1 MDIRIFKAH
10 PHFGRFLGARVS
22 FTLGVNMQATLV
34 AWLVYQMSHDALSL
48 GLVGLAEIVPFILM
62 LLFGGAWSD
71 VFNRKRLMTLAMM
84 GFTIVSFGLLYLSW
98 LLSQGAQISLL
109 WIYAL
114 IFLTGLARGVL
125 SPAQN
130 ALIGQMIPKN
140 AITQA
145 SVWNSLVFHMGSVG
159 GPALG
164 GLLYGYLGVDVAF
177 LVVTTFMVL
186 AVMQLLLMEPV
197 ESPTQPEIREPIFHR
212 IGVGIHFVGNHK
224 LLLPAMAMDMV
235 AVLFGGAVAVLP
247 VFADQI
253 LGVGAVGLGWLR
265 ASPAVGSLVMSV
277 VLSWFE
283 PKRGAGV
290 LLLWSVIIFGAT
302 NLFFA
307 LSTVYWLSFLMLFLG
322 GAFDSISAVIR
333 LAIVQIHT
341 PDAMRGR
348 VSAVNAIFIGSSNE
362 LGAFESGVA
371 ARLMGLVNSVV
382 FGAMVTFSTVG
393 VTAWKAKEVRELDLS
408 S

>member
-1 MDIRIFKAH
+1 
-10 PHFGRFLGARVS
+10 
-22 FTLGVNMQATLV
+22 MQATLV

>member
-1 MDIRIFKAH
+1 
-10 PHFGRFLGARVS
+10 
-22 FTLGVNMQATLV
+22 MQGTLV

-48 GLVGLAEIVPFILM
+48 GFVGLAEIIPFILM

-71 VFNRKRLMTLAMM
+71 VFNRKKLMAMAMM
-84 GFTIVSFGLLYLSW
+84 GFTVVSFGLLYISW
-98 LLSQGAQISLL
+98 LISHGTQVSLL
-109 WIYAL
+109 WVYFF

-130 ALIGQMIPKN
+130 ALIGQMIPRS

-186 AVMQLLLMEPV
+186 AVIQLVLMEAVDNPN
-197 ESPTQPEIREPIFHR
+197 QPEKREPIFQR
-212 IGVGIHFVGNHK
+212 IGAGIRFVGTHK
-224 LLLPAMAMDMV
+224 LLLPAMTMDMV

-247 VFADQI
+247 IFADQV
-253 LGVGAVGLGWLR
+253 LGVGAIGLGWLR

-277 VLSWFE
+277 ILSWFE
-283 PKRGAGV
+283 PRKGAGV
-290 LLLWSVIIFGAT
+290 LLLWSVAIFGAT
-302 NLFFA
+302 NLLFA
-307 LSTVYWLSFLMLFLG
+307 VSTVYWLSFLMLFLG

-333 LAIVQIHT
+333 LAIVQIYT

-371 ARLMGLVNSVV
+371 ARFMGLVNSVV
-382 FGAMVTFSTVG
+382 FGAMVTFATVG
-393 VTAWKAKEVRELDLS
+393 FTAWRAKEVRELDLGS
-408 S
+408 